1 MEIGNISFETQSLE
15 RVKLWQYNEA
25 ERLLGVLDAEISFA
39 KSNISEFFENWERDV
54 FNIDT
59 AGTFGLEVWGINLG
73 VSRPYQDPENF
84 SIDSDGDI
92 VFLNSQTGL
101 WHKIFASG
109 ENGKATLALVAS
121 GSQTKARIL
130 VDNEV
135 YRRFLKGRLFLYNSN
150 GSMPDIIKYLEMVFP
165 GKPVYALNGLDM
177 TVTVVFAYQ
186 PSKSDL
192 ALIQYPD
199 FLPLPAGVEL
209 KLGVA
214 DLDKTFGFNGSG
226 LTGFDTGTFFN

>member
-1 MEIGNISFETQSLE
+1 MEIGTIELNPQSLE

-25 ERLLGVLDAEISFA
+25 EKLLGILDAEISFA
-39 KSNISEFFENWERDV
+39 KSSVSGFFEDWERDV
-54 FNIDT
+54 FNLDT
-59 AGTFGLEVWGINLG
+59 ADTFGLEVWGITLG
-73 VSRPYQDPENF
+73 VSRPYQDPENY

-109 ENGKATLALVAS
+109 ENGKATFALVAK
-121 GSQTKARIL
+121 GAQTKARIL
-130 VDNEV
+130 VDNDT
-135 YRRFLKGRLFLYNSN
+135 YRRFLKGRIFLFNSN

-177 TVTVVFAYQ
+177 TVTVIFAYQ
-186 PSKSDL
+186 PSQSDL
-192 ALIQYPD
+192 ALIQSPD

-209 KLGVA
+209 NLGVVDA
-214 DLDKTFGFNGSG
+214 ETTFGFNGSG